1 MLDFGTPK
9 IEVAVLEADI
19 LGNLRRS
26 VQNKGR
32 GLRLVED
39 LQVIGQN
46 LDLAGFEIGILHPL
60 RPTAD
65 APADGQHEFTP
76 DPPSFI
82 VTCSVDIR
90 VEYDLNESL
99 SVAKVDKDNTSV
111 IPPPVGPAHQHHF
124 LPGMRC
130 IDIPAVMGS
139 FSVRQKVGQNI
150 YLANFIMNS

>member
-19 LGNLRRS
+19 LGDLRRS

-46 LDLAGFEIGILHPL
+46 LDLAGLEIGILHPL

-65 APADGQHEFTP
+65 ASVDGQDEFAP
-76 DPPSFI
+76 DPSGLV
-82 VTCSVDIR
+82 VTCGVDIR
-90 VEYDLNESL
+90 VEYDLNDPL
-99 SVAKVDKDNTSV
+99 PVAKVDENDAAV
-111 IPPPVGPAHQHHF
+111 IPPPMGPSHQNHF
-124 LPGMRC
+124 LPGMGG
-130 IDIPAVMGS
+130 V
-139 FSVRQKVGQNI
+139 
-150 YLANFIMNS
+150 